1 MVWTGACWPRELG
14 KRCARN
20 FFLLL
25 PPSFPAR
32 CIAVVLLRLRL
43 RVSLP
48 REVRAR
54 GDIARSLTPP
64 LRNKLQWC

>member
-25 PPSFPAR
+25 PPSLPAR
-32 CIAVVLLRLRL
+32 SIAVVLLRL

-54 GDIARSLTPP
+54 GDIARSLAPP

>member
-25 PPSFPAR
+25 PPSLPAR
-32 CIAVVLLRLRL
+32 SIAVALLLLRL

-48 REVRAR
+48 RERGARAR
-54 GDIARSLTPP
+54 GHRSLAPP

>member
-1 MVWTGACWPRELG
+1 MVWTRACWPRELG

-25 PPSFPAR
+25 PPSLPAR
-32 CIAVVLLRLRL
+32 SIAVVLLRL

-48 REVRAR
+48 REVRSRAR
-54 GDIARSLTPP
+54 GHRSLAPP